1 MEDVMVNEN
10 VVEEVMENCEVNP
23 STSGHGAIGLI
34 IAGVGLAVVSG
45 IGFLVYK
52 NRHRIEER
60 KVASLKK
67 KGYVVYKSDDTT
79 EINVDFEDELK

>member
-23 STSGHGAIGLI
+23 STSGNGVIGVI
-34 IAGVGLAVVSG
+34 VAGVGLAVAAG
-45 IGFLVYK
+45 IGFLAYK

-60 KVASLKK
+60 KIASLKK
-67 KGYVVYKSDDTT
+67 KGYVIYKSDEPT